1 MTPLRLAVRRF
12 TRHRLAVA
20 GLVVLVLIVLATV
33 FAGVLTGYDP
43 TKVDLSRV
51 RQAPSAAHWLGTDAS
66 GRDVLARLLHAGR
79 VSLLVGVLSSLL
91 AVVLGTVL
99 GAVAGVLGGW
109 VDGAVMRAADVFL
122 SFPVLVVMVVV
133 AGILGTSVTTMVVAI
148 GAFTWPTAGRV
159 VRGVTLSLREQ
170 EFMEAARSLGATTR
184 WLVTRHVVPA
194 VLGSVVVV
202 ATLAV
207 ATGIL
212 VEASLSFLGLGV
224 QPPQPSWGNMLTD
237 AQRLTVISRMPWLWL
252 PPGIAVA
259 LTVLCVN
266 FVGDGLRDAVDPR

>member
-1 MTPLRLAVRRF
+1 MAVRRF
-12 TRHRLAVA
+12 ARHRLAVA

-33 FAGVLTGYDP
+33 FAGVLTGHDP
-43 TKVDLSRV
+43 TKVDLSQV
-51 RQAPSAAHWLGTDAS
+51 RRPPSAAHWLGTDNS

-79 VSLLVGVLSSLL
+79 VSLLVGVLSSLV
-91 AVVLGTVL
+91 AVVLGTLL
-99 GAVAGVLGGW
+99 GAFAGVVGGW
-109 VDGAVMRAADVFL
+109 VDSTIMRAADVFL
-122 SFPVLVVMVVV
+122 SFPVLVVMVVI
-133 AGILGTSVTTMVVAI
+133 AGILGPSVTTMVVAI
-148 GAFTWPTAGRV
+148 GVFTWPTAGRM

-170 EFMEAARSLGATTR
+170 EFMHAARAFGARTS

-212 VEASLSFLGLGV
+212 LEASLSFLGIGV

-237 AQRLTVISRMPWLWL
+237 AQRLTVISQMPWLWL

-259 LTVLCVN
+259 VTVLAVN
-266 FVGDGLRDAVDPR
+266 FVGDGLRDAVDPREAR